1 MATAEA
7 GQQGMIGQDSDTTT
21 VTRGIPV
28 DYKLSAYNQ
37 TTLTIYKMMGK
48 CSIDGWDYWE
58 NVSGDEAGRTIH
70 GTQEAGTV
78 VATRVIPQDF

>member
-7 GQQGMIGQDSDTTT
+7 GQEGMTGEDNDQTFTARGIGQLYLPTS
-21 VTRGIPV
+21 
-28 DYKLSAYNQ
+28 YNQ
-37 TTLTIYKMMGK
+37 TSITIYKMMGK

-58 NVSGDEAGRTIH
+58 NNSGDEAGRTVH

-78 VATRVIPQDF
+78 VAKRVVPQGL